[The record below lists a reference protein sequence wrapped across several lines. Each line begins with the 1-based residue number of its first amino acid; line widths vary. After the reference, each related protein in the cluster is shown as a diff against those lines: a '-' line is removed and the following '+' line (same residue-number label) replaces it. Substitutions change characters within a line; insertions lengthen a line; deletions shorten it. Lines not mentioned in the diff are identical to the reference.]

1 MIKYPGFFLHL
12 RISGSNGTLIAS
24 RGKVEL
30 RDAFGHLISQLRIN
44 APSVTYTLRAVAR
57 ACLGM
62 RVEGISPDEA
72 LKDLKLVEAIVEQRR
87 QKITTDHWMEL
98 WNWEDLKIWDFKAVE
113 ASPASS
119 TSLLH
124 DWDDPFSKVA
134 YPMGD
139 RLVAHSSHGNVRL
152 KVACFSYLFM
162 HLQLDA
168 ATATERCIVQSK
180 VTQRWPVRSAKFW
193 WIRYGWTADRRP
205 F

>member
-98 WNWEDLKIWDFKAVE
+98 
-113 ASPASS
+113 
-119 TSLLH
+119 
-124 DWDDPFSKVA
+124 
-134 YPMGD
+134 
-139 RLVAHSSHGNVRL
+139 
-152 KVACFSYLFM
+152 
-162 HLQLDA
+162 
-168 ATATERCIVQSK
+168 
-180 VTQRWPVRSAKFW
+180 
-193 WIRYGWTADRRP
+193 
-205 F
+205 